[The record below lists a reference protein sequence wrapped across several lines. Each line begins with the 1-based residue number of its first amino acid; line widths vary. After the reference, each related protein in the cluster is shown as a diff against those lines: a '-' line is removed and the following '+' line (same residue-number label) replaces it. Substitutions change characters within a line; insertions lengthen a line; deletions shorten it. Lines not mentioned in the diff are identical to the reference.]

1 MQVVLA
7 HCGCRCFP
15 MNSEE
20 EEDVGIQE
28 IRMSKNNTLEGDY
41 TWNDNL
47 LADVAWQDQLAKY
60 NSVGMGDNDVVREH
74 KTYVRKVHM
83 MKSLTRKFIKLFEYF
98 LT

>member
-1 MQVVLA
+1 MI
-7 HCGCRCFP
+7 RN
-15 MNSEE
+15 NSSL
-20 EEDVGIQE
+20 E
-28 IRMSKNNTLEGDY
+28 IDELGKEGHQGDLD
-41 TWNDNL
+41 TWNENL

-60 NSVGMGDNDVVREH
+60 SSVGMGDNDVVREH